1 MDALVIDGKCAQPCR
16 LPYTLVEENNESIV
30 TNKGTNINTNIN
42 TVTNTDINAVTDNVT
57 NKVVDKIIDKGYLLS
72 TKDLCSLDYIT
83 RLVKSGVKCFKI
95 EGRMKPPK
103 YVATVTRIYR
113 KYIDLV
119 KQNLTFNIEKQD
131 KKDLM
136 QVFNRGNFS
145 LRTFII

>member
-1 MDALVIDGKCAQPCR
+1 MLQALLAVVLAIDGKCAQPCR
-16 LPYTLVEENNESIV
+16 LPYTLVEEKNGSAI
-30 TNKGTNINTNIN
+30 TAKGTDE
-42 TVTNTDINAVTDNVT
+42 VTS
-57 NKVVDKIIDKGYLLS
+57 KVKDKIIDKGYLLS

-113 KYIDLV
+113 KYIDLAL
-119 KQNLTFNIEKQD
+119 QNLEFSVKPQD
-131 KKDLM
+131 KKDLL

-145 LRTFII
+145 LRAFIF